1 MPVRPIDIRPYPHR
15 VREDKHEHPGHDR
28 FAALADAALAEIPAP
43 FRNFLGPVPIQI
55 MDFPTDEMLVNL
67 GIPTPWGLLGLYH
80 GIAVGEKSIGHVAP
94 PVDMIFLFR
103 EPILAYATE
112 MRAPVENV
120 VRHVLVHEIGH
131 HFGLSDEDMERIEDE
146 G

>member
-67 GIPTPWGLLGLYH
+67 GTVQIYFSC
-80 GIAVGEKSIGHVAP
+80 IRCAVLEGGMDMTIFKS
-94 PVDMIFLFR
+94 MIF
-103 EPILAYATE
+103 Y
-112 MRAPVENV
+112 M
-120 VRHVLVHEIGH
+120 
-131 HFGLSDEDMERIEDE
+131 
-146 G
+146 